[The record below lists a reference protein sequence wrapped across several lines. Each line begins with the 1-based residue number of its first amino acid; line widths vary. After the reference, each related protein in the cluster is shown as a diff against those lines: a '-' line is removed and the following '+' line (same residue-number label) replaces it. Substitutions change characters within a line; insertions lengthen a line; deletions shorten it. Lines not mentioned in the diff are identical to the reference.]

1 MAYFSIWLP
10 YSSFRHISL
19 PMITMKGV
27 YRITSLNN
35 YQAMVKHFQGN
46 TKLLC
51 LTLSIVAKYAIIIK
65 IYAYKYPMEVY
76 IMQLI
81 TEESVQLY
89 INKCKAYIDFML
101 SQQQWSGLTKSEIE
115 QWLSNFRQ
123 LDIHEKYFAYKLLAN
138 LIYYSEKD
146 VIDALNEGIHSRLFN
161 YKVLEKQI
169 SAKFGLS
176 QQTIQNIVKEELY
189 NARFIPLLDKN
200 APHESGNY
208 VSRLLV
214 QQGMINA
221 SQSMFLDGI
230 GDEFQKNTF
239 KNLIIVDDC
248 VGSGD
253 QLREFWK
260 SAKVSINSVSYSLE
274 QFCTE
279 NDIEAYYLTLF
290 GYDKSI
296 FSLKKEIKNLKIC
309 CVRTLS
315 DSQRVFSQ
323 NSYVWANEVERE
335 KAVELFC
342 ALALENGLYLYG
354 YKNLDFAFIMH
365 QTIPDWTLP
374 LFWQETPEWKLLM
387 RRKNSNA

>member
-1 MAYFSIWLP
+1 MGP
-10 YSSFRHISL
+10 
-19 PMITMKGV
+19 ITD
-27 YRITSLNN
+27 
-35 YQAMVKHFQGN
+35 
-46 TKLLC
+46 
-51 LTLSIVAKYAIIIK
+51 
-65 IYAYKYPMEVY
+65 
-76 IMQLI
+76 
-81 TEESVQLY
+81 ESVQLY
-89 INKCKAYIDFML
+89 INKCKTYIDFML

-123 LDIHEKYFAYKLLAN
+123 LDIHEQYFAYKLLAS

-161 YKVLEKQI
+161 HKVLEEQI

-176 QQTIQNIVKEELY
+176 QQTIQNIVKDELY

-221 SQSMFLDGI
+221 SQSMFLSEI
-230 GDEFQKNTF
+230 GHEFQKNTF

-253 QLREFWK
+253 QLREFWGL
-260 SAKVSINSVSYSLE
+260 SKVSVNGASYSLA
-274 QFCTE
+274 QFCTG
-279 NDIEAYYLTLF
+279 NHIEAYYLTLF
-290 GYDKSI
+290 GYDQSI
-296 FSLKKEIKNLKIC
+296 HSLETEIKDLKIC

-315 DSQRVFSQ
+315 DSQRVFSK
-323 NSYVWANEVERE
+323 NSYVWANETERN
-335 KAVELFC
+335 KAKELFS
-342 ALALENGLYLYG
+342 ALTSENGLYLYG
-354 YKNLDFAFIMH
+354 YKGLDFAFIMH

-374 LFWQETPEWKLLM
+374 LFWQETSDWKLLM
-387 RRKNSNA
+387 RRKNSHA